1 MSEWNVGGMS
11 GDRMRVMAGPAAARP
26 DALPKVSV
34 RERLEA
40 IDLKSPRAIDE
51 RLDELG
57 YRGQVRA
64 RKAAAVLAYRHVK
77 RLRRL
82 HLDGDVPDPGTR
94 QNCLFIGPT
103 GCGKTYLVEL
113 LFRSVLEVPTVLVDA
128 TQFSETGYVGDDVNT
143 ILSRLFA
150 QAGGD
155 LEWASC
161 GIICMDEFDKL
172 ATSRSDARFAGQQ
185 TTKDVSGFGVQ
196 RGLLSLLSAQQVD
209 FPPDFGFTS
218 RQPPLRMPMQCIT
231 FIACGAFSGFK
242 GVVDGFDGG
251 ERIGFGR
258 EVRARLPDAI
268 AAGIMEEELART
280 TAFARYGFV
289 PELIGRFNRL
299 VAFAPLDAETLK
311 AILEGGILAEYQRE
325 FAEEGM
331 TLLAEDSV
339 LDHVVDQ
346 ALLRET
352 GGRGLRAELS
362 RILEDAAYEHFGRR
376 DADQVRLRL
385 QGGAIVADAG

>member
-1 MSEWNVGGMS
+1 ML
-11 GDRMRVMAGPAAARP
+11 GDRMRAMAGPAAARP
-26 DALPKVSV
+26 DTAPKVSLE
-34 RERLEA
+34 ERLAA
-40 IDLKSPRAIDE
+40 IDVQSPRRIDE
-51 RLDELG
+51 RLEELG

-64 RKAAAVLAYRHVK
+64 RRAAAVLAYRHLR
-77 RLRRL
+77 RLKRL
-82 HLDGDVPDPGTR
+82 HLDGEVADPGTR
-94 QNCLFIGPT
+94 QNCLFLGPT

-113 LFRSVLEVPTVLVDA
+113 LFRSILEVPTVMVDA

-143 ILSRLFA
+143 ILSRLLA

-155 LEWASC
+155 LDWASC
-161 GIICMDEFDKL
+161 GVVCMDEFDKL

-196 RGLLSLLSAQQVD
+196 RGLLSLLSAQKVD

-218 RQPPLRMPMQCIT
+218 RQPPLTMPMAGIT

-242 GVVDGFDGG
+242 GVVEGLDGE
-251 ERIGFGR
+251 ERIGFGH

-268 AAGIMEEELART
+268 AAGIMEEELAKT

-299 VAFAPLDAETLK
+299 VAFAPLDADTLK

-325 FAEEGM
+325 FAAEGM
-331 TLLAEDSV
+331 TLVAEDSV

-362 RILEDAAYEHFGRR
+362 RILEDAAYEHFG
-376 DADQVRLRL
+376 QQNEGEIRLRL
-385 QGGAIVADAG
+385 HDGAIFAEAV

>member
-1 MSEWNVGGMS
+1 ML
-11 GDRMRVMAGPAAARP
+11 GDRMRASAGSIVRPEAAA
-26 DALPKVSV
+26 PKVSLH
-34 RERLEA
+34 ERLSA
-40 IDLKSPRAIDE
+40 IDVASPRRIDE
-51 RLDELG
+51 RLEELG
-57 YRGQVRA
+57 YRGQTRA
-64 RKAAAVLAYRHVK
+64 RKAAAVLAYRHVR
-77 RLRRL
+77 RLKRL
-82 HLDGDVPDPGTR
+82 HLDAELADPGTR

-113 LFRSVLEVPTVLVDA
+113 MFRSILEVPTVLVDA

-196 RGLLSLLSAQQVD
+196 RGLLSLLSAQTVD

-218 RQPPLRMPMQCIT
+218 RQPPLRMPMAGIT

-242 GVVDGFDGG
+242 GVVDGLDGE

-258 EVRARLPDAI
+258 EVKARQADAI
-268 AAGIMEEELART
+268 AAGIMEEELAKT

-299 VAFAPLDAETLK
+299 VAFAPLDAETLR
-311 AILEGGILAEYQRE
+311 AILTGGILAEYQRE

-331 TLLAEDSV
+331 ALVADDSV

-362 RILEDAAYEHFGRR
+362 RILEDAAYEHFGQHNEG
-376 DADQVRLRL
+376 AIRLRL
-385 QGGAIVADAG
+385 QDGAIVAETG